1 MMVKIDRIGLMSEAL
16 RAAGAEKLS
25 ARHPEISIQTETKLR
40 ICIGERSMQEI
51 GPEEKARFVHADG
64 DAIYGGTGEQQ
75 EPAGVQL
82 SEDSVPKGNKS

>member
-1 MMVKIDRIGLMSEAL
+1 MVKIDMTGLMSEAL

-25 ARHPEISIQTETKLR
+25 ARHSEISIQSETKLR
-40 ICIGERSMQEI
+40 ICIGERSVQEI

-75 EPAGVQL
+75 KPACEQISDVP
-82 SEDSVPKGNKS
+82 VPKEE